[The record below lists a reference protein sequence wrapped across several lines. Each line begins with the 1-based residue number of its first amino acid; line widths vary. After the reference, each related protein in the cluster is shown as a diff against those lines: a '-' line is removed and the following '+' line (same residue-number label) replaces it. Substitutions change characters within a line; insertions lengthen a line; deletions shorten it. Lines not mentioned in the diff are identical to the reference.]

1 MIIRAK
7 DQASRVITGLSRSA
21 SADFRRLQTA
31 ATLVAQRSAIDM
43 AKVQQNYA
51 RQTLTQQ
58 KVLNNALQTGNTT
71 RASAA
76 RQAIRDLGLM
86 RQSEVL
92 AIKQEQIMQRE
103 IMHTAR
109 RNAEAKAAVLES
121 KREAAR
127 AAGQWVAV
135 GAGMAIA
142 GAVGIKAL
150 HSMAMGAVEYERQT
164 ALTLTQVDKHKT
176 SIKEL
181 QGISDS
187 VAKSVGVPLRELQPA
202 LYDIFSSMDVNIGQA
217 KTLLGVFAKE
227 AVAGQVSIQAA
238 SRATIGIMNAY
249 HIPVER
255 VNEVLDFQFQ
265 LVRKGVG
272 TFEQFATT
280 IGRAVPS
287 AVRAG
292 QSYHTLGAMMAFLT
306 RNGISAAMAAASAG
320 RALDAFANPAVA
332 RKFEDLGSVIKNES
346 GLSADA
352 LRKLGIDTAT
362 TSVKITDAEG
372 RFRNIVPVM
381 GDLSAVL
388 MKLPPASRAAV
399 LKELFKGAGGTIQ
412 AMRYFNTVLP
422 RFAQQNQLL
431 RDMHNDSG
439 AAGQAYA
446 QMAATM
452 ASKTQ
457 VLKNQWSV
465 FSNSL
470 GKEAMPALIRLIDAG
485 TKVLDWL
492 NNLSP
497 TQKRIIAE
505 VLVFTSVV
513 VALSGVLIGLAAAG
527 KMVAAGFGI
536 MQASVGGLSGA
547 LGAARVAAGG
557 LLGTLGLLGA
567 AAAAGAYHGNSLAQ
581 SYIKGERV
589 GGLFAKQRAAI
600 LRWLGM
606 EATVVGEAAGAHN
619 KHTEVIN
626 ENYRAMTAGQKAAEH
641 LNERGIKP
649 LTKSYEKAAPKI
661 ERVIALTEEQE
672 KAFRDA
678 AAEVVKGGMANM
690 AQQQDRVADATKRL
704 RDAQADLAAAQGK
717 GAPTATQL
725 STAQERVHDATVR
738 VERAQL
744 ALSDKTKDSRLE
756 HIRLREAQHDLTRAQ
771 GAARGS
777 NSKTVTSTDSVR
789 NAVERVK
796 EAQQAL
802 KEATGLTAEEVLR
815 SWQDQI
821 KAGRNWSK
829 NMRTLIERG
838 VDPAVVAELAKEGP
852 LHIQKFVGKSKGFY
866 RELNRAF
873 HQSNANKL
881 ANNELIYLMMSGQID
896 KYVKNGKLD
905 IRALVKAGAID
916 HASLAKTAGQKAEQT
931 RRTHAQKMRAMEL
944 ATRQA
949 MIRAGVS
956 VSGFATSANAS
967 FRRIRGIDR
976 SIKFHS
982 TFQPPKGFSVRDIV
996 HFKAAQGGFIA
1007 DQHKLIRRAAGGVID
1022 RGSGP
1027 TSDDVLA
1034 RVSKGEYVVNARA
1047 TAQHR
1052 ELLDSINR
1060 SGLPGYATGGFVN
1073 PSVRTAS
1080 MPRVAAHVRRV
1091 LASVARQ
1098 VDEGIER
1105 NFKLL
1110 LPIPELS
1117 GSGGGSARGLVGN
1130 ALRAFSIFRKAF
1142 PGMVIG
1148 GWRAR
1153 GSVPG
1158 SDHPKGLALDLMTT
1172 SRALHHMIIDMGKR
1186 MAGAKYW
1193 ISYRQIGHARDRF
1206 RPRYYGGPSPHTDHV
1221 HWSFYDKGGLL
1232 RPGRT
1237 MAINRTGQS
1246 ELVLPLAKLGKVFR
1260 DSLQSFATGGL
1271 VGSSRSRP
1279 VPAGAIPYAKH
1290 LLQRIRSQAPLFED
1304 FTWRGMPRGYGRWN
1318 DDIQRLVLP
1327 LILGRY
1333 DFPRDLKKVGPILG
1347 RLIHQSRPTKIERS
1361 VEAIKN
1367 FIRMADKLPYRRGAA
1382 GPDAYDCSGLVGEVW
1397 NRITG
1402 NKSYV
1407 RRWTAQGSPQGPPMH
1422 FLWMGREGDHWKEQT
1437 LNGGYRI
1444 MKNRPRHAFTV
1455 GLSMNLGRGGH
1466 TVGNFMGLNFEAA
1479 NPRAGIRIGGAANGP
1494 WNLPWQYYLAAA
1506 DRKYKFDRGG
1516 WLMPGT
1522 TLAVNNT
1529 GRPER
1534 VSAPGEPSITVNIN
1548 GPVYGANADQLA
1560 DQIQQALLRKKRRNG
1575 GVKLG
1580 LT

>member
-7 DQASRVITGLSRSA
+7 DQASRVITGLSRNA
-21 SADFRRLQTA
+21 SDNFKRLQTA
-31 ATLVAQRSAIDM
+31 AALTAQKSAIDM
-43 AKVQQNYA
+43 ARVRQHYA
-51 RQTLTQQ
+51 DQILTQQ
-58 KVLNNALQTGNTT
+58 NVLNGAMAQSNKA
-71 RASAA
+71 RAQGA
-76 RQAIRDLGLM
+76 RAAIRDLRALQQAEIIGV
-86 RQSEVL
+86 R
-92 AIKQEQIMQRE
+92 QEQIAQKQ
-103 IMHTAR
+103 IMLTAQKQH
-109 RNAEAKAAVLES
+109 EAKAAAVES

-217 KTLLGVFAKE
+217 QMLLGVFAKE

-320 RALDAFANPAVA
+320 RALDAFANPTVV
-332 RKFEDLGSVIKNES
+332 RRFEDLGSVIKSES

-422 RFAQQNQLL
+422 RFAEQNQLL

-439 AAGQAYA
+439 AASQAYA

-497 TQKRIIAE
+497 AQKRIIAE

-513 VALSGVLIGLAAAG
+513 VALSGVLIGLAAAA

-589 GGLFAKQRAAI
+589 SGLFAKQRAAI

-606 EATVVGEAAGAHN
+606 EATVVGETTKAHAGLSLEMNDARGAMHSASQAGIAAAKATGGYGASLSALGVAQD
-619 KHTEVIN
+619 KV
-626 ENYRAMTAGQKAAEH
+626 
-641 LNERGIKP
+641 
-649 LTKSYEKAAPKI
+649 APKI
-661 ERVIALTEEQE
+661 LQVTELTEEQE

-690 AQQQDRVADATKRL
+690 AQQQDKVADATKRL

-789 NAVERVK
+789 NAVEKVK
-796 EAQQAL
+796 EAEQAL
-802 KEATGLTAEEVLR
+802 KEATGDTAEEVLR
-815 SWQDQI
+815 KWQDMV
-821 KAGRNWSK
+821 KAARNMSK

-852 LHIQKFVGKSKGFY
+852 LHIQKFVGKGKAFY

-873 HQSNANKL
+873 HQSNASSL
-881 ANNELIYLMMSGQID
+881 ANNELVYLMMSGQIH
-896 KYVKNGKLD
+896 KYMKNGKLD

-916 HASLAKTAGQKAEQT
+916 HASLAKVAGQKAEQT
-931 RRTHAQKMRAMEL
+931 RRTHATKMRQMAI
-944 ATRQA
+944 ATKTNMDVAAAAVARF
-949 MIRAGVS
+949 S
-956 VSGFATSANAS
+956 SSANLS

-982 TFQPPKGFSVRDIV
+982 TFQPPKGFSMHSIV
-996 HFKAAQGGFIA
+996 GRVAEGGYIAGQGQRNI
-1007 DQHKLIRRAAGGVID
+1007 IRRAAGGIID

-1034 RVSKGEYVVNARA
+1034 KLSRGEYVVNARA
-1047 TAQHR
+1047 TAKNR
-1052 ELLDSINR
+1052 ELLDSINK
-1060 SGLPGYATGGFVN
+1060 SGLPGYQSGGFVN
-1073 PSVRTAS
+1073 PRVRTAS
-1080 MPRVAAHVRRV
+1080 MPRMAARIQSV
-1091 LASVARQ
+1091 LNSVARQ

-1105 NFKLL
+1105 NFRLL
-1110 LPIPELS
+1110 LPFPEMT
-1117 GSGGGSARGLVGN
+1117 GGGGGSARGLVGN
-1130 ALRAFSIFRKAF
+1130 ALRAFAFFRKRF

-1158 SDHPKGLALDLMTT
+1158 SDHPKGLALDLMT
-1172 SRALHHMIIDMGKR
+1172 SNRALHRLLINLGKQLP
-1186 MAGAKYW
+1186 GAKYW
-1193 ISYRQIGHARDRF
+1193 ISYRQIGHARSGF
-1206 RPRYYGGPSPHTDHV
+1206 KPTYYGGPSPHTDHV
-1221 HWSFYDKGGLL
+1221 HWSFYRNGAMRTREGLGYL
-1232 RPGRT
+1232 HKDE
-1237 MAINRTGQS
+1237 M
-1246 ELVLPLAKLGKVFR
+1246 VLPKPIA
-1260 DSLQSFATGGL
+1260 D
-1271 VGSSRSRP
+1271 P
-1279 VPAGAIPYAKH
+1279 
-1290 LLQRIRSQAPLFED
+1290 IRSKL
-1304 FTWRGMPRGYGRWN
+1304 
-1318 DDIQRLVLP
+1318 
-1327 LILGRY
+1327 
-1333 DFPRDLKKVGPILG
+1333 
-1347 RLIHQSRPTKIERS
+1347 ERT
-1361 VEAIKN
+1361 VEPA
-1367 FIRMADKLPYRRGAA
+1367 
-1382 GPDAYDCSGLVGEVW
+1382 
-1397 NRITG
+1397 
-1402 NKSYV
+1402 
-1407 RRWTAQGSPQGPPMH
+1407 
-1422 FLWMGREGDHWKEQT
+1422 
-1437 LNGGYRI
+1437 
-1444 MKNRPRHAFTV
+1444 
-1455 GLSMNLGRGGH
+1455 
-1466 TVGNFMGLNFEAA
+1466 
-1479 NPRAGIRIGGAANGP
+1479 
-1494 WNLPWQYYLAAA
+1494 
-1506 DRKYKFDRGG
+1506 
-1516 WLMPGT
+1516 
-1522 TLAVNNT
+1522 
-1529 GRPER
+1529 
-1534 VSAPGEPSITVNIN
+1534 ITVNIN